1 MESSRAYKRGLKRE
15 DGKIFWTIVKG
26 KYEYWITEEKYNEFQ
41 EKNKFYNKKY
51 SNKEESLIKKK
62 ERNKT
67 YYLKNIE
74 NERGRAREKR
84 NRMTPDQALRLKEYK
99 KNWHKKN
106 VFRKM
111 ASKHRRRERE
121 KNNTPLT
128 KNQIAIIATLYKQSK
143 RLKKILGIEF
153 HVDHIVP
160 LFMGGKHDPSNL
172 QVIPATI
179 NLRKSYN
186 KIFVWAEKNS

>member
-1 MESSRAYKRGLKRE
+1 MESSRAYKRGFKRE

-41 EKNKFYNKKY
+41 KKNRLYNKKY

-67 YYLKNIE
+67 YYLENIE
-74 NERGRAREKR
+74 NERERAREKR
-84 NRMTPDQALRLKEYK
+84 NRMTPDQALSLKEYK

-111 ASKHRRRERE
+111 ASKHKRRERE
-121 KNNTPLT
+121 KNNAPLT

-143 RLKKILGIEF
+143 RLKKALGIEF

-160 LFMGGKHDPSNL
+160 LFMGGKHNPSNL

-186 KIFVWAEKNS
+186 KIFVWAEKNT

>member
-1 MESSRAYKRGLKRE
+1 MESSRAYKRGFKRE
-15 DGKIFWTIVKG
+15 DGKIFWTIVKR
-26 KYEYWITEEKYNEFQ
+26 KYEYWITEEKYNEFKK
-41 EKNKFYNKKY
+41 KNRLYDKKY

-62 ERNKT
+62 ERNKK
-67 YYLKNIE
+67 YYLENIE
-74 NERGRAREKR
+74 NERERTKKR
-84 NRMTPDQALRLKEYK
+84 IKNMAPDEALKLKEYK
-99 KNWHKKN
+99 RNWHKKN

-143 RLKKILGIEF
+143 RLKKTLGIEF
-153 HVDHIVP
+153 HVDHIIP
-160 LFMGGKHDPSNL
+160 LFMGGKHNPSNL

-186 KIFVWAEKNS
+186 KIFVWSEKNS

>member
-1 MESSRAYKRGLKRE
+1 MESSRVYKRGFKRE
-15 DGKIFWTIVKG
+15 DGKIFWTILKG
-26 KYEYWITEEKYNEFQ
+26 KYEYWITEEKYNEFKK
-41 EKNKFYNKKY
+41 KNRLYNEKY

-67 YYLKNIE
+67 HYLENIE
-74 NERGRAREKR
+74 NERLRAREKR
-84 NRMTPDQALRLKEYK
+84 NRMTLDQTLKLKEYK
-99 KNWHKKN
+99 KNWHRTN

-128 KNQIAIIATLYKQSK
+128 KNQISIIATLYKQSK
-143 RLKKILGIEF
+143 RLKQTLGIEF

>member
-1 MESSRAYKRGLKRE
+1 MEYSRAYKRGFKRE

-26 KYEYWITEEKYNEFQ
+26 KYEYWITEEKYNQ
-41 EKNKFYNKKY
+41 LKKKHRLYDKKY
-51 SNKEESLIKKK
+51 SSKKESLIKKK
-62 ERNKT
+62 EKNKV
-67 YYLKNIE
+67 YYLENIQ
-74 NERGRAREKR
+74 NERSRAKEARK
-84 NRMTPDQALRLKEYK
+84 RMTPEQLLKLKEYK

-111 ASKHRRRERE
+111 VSKHKRRERE
-121 KNNTPLT
+121 KNNILLT
-128 KNQIAIIATLYKQSK
+128 KSQSAIIEVLYKQSK
-143 RLKKILGIEF
+143 RLTKTLGIQF
-153 HVDHIVP
+153 HVDHITP

-186 KIFVWAEKNS
+186 KIFVWAEKNT

>member
-1 MESSRAYKRGLKRE
+1 MESSRAYKRGFKRE
-15 DGKIFWTIVKG
+15 DGKIFWTIVRG

-41 EKNKFYNKKY
+41 KKNRLYNKKY

-67 YYLKNIE
+67 YYLQNIE

-128 KNQIAIIATLYKQSK
+128 KNQISIIATLYKQSK
-143 RLKKILGIEF
+143 RLKKTLGIEF

-186 KIFVWAEKNS
+186 KIFVWSEKNS